1 MPVATVYTWTGR
13 EAKQLRTALRLSL
26 RDFAAR
32 LGIGV
37 RTLNK
42 WEARGSTITPLPY
55 MQAILDTALQR
66 ASEDEQARFRA
77 VLDEAGAPQ
86 GRSALAAG
94 PLSDSAAPETMAPAF
109 SALDP
114 DELHHI
120 QAAMADARRYLDADV
135 VGSFKRQLE
144 ACAAD
149 DGAHGPAQ
157 ALPTVLGILAA
168 IEQHAREVQPA
179 VRCQL
184 LSAGSLGAEFAGWL
198 YRDLHHPERA
208 GFWYGRA
215 TEWAQEAGDT
225 ATQGY
230 ILLKKSQMAY
240 DDRDALR
247 VLTLA
252 QAAQYGPW
260 QLSKQVRVEVTQQE
274 ARGLAMLGETLSIIE
289 QKLDDARQL
298 LADAPVEHNQLGN
311 PYDENTLTLRNA
323 SCYIEVGK
331 PQRAAGLYAHVL
343 ATDHLSERD
352 RGYFTARMTSALAL
366 AGEPDDAADAGLNAA
381 QLATAT
387 ASQRTKREL
396 MRALATLTP
405 WQNRPG
411 PRALREAVV
420 VSPERPS

>member
-1 MPVATVYTWTGR
+1 MVTVRTWTGR
-13 EAKQLRTALRLSL
+13 EAKLLRTARRLSL

-55 MQAILDTALQR
+55 MQAILDTALQQ
-66 ASEDEQARFRA
+66 ASEDEQARFKA
-77 VLDEAGAPQ
+77 VLDETAAPQ
-86 GRSALAAG
+86 VRSGLATG
-94 PLSDSAAPETMAPAF
+94 SLSDSAAPETMAPAF

-114 DELHHI
+114 DERHHVE
-120 QAAMADARRYLDADV
+120 AAMADARRYLDVDV
-135 VGSFKRQLE
+135 VTAFKRQLE

-149 DGAHGPAQ
+149 DGAHGPAKT
-157 ALPTVLGILAA
+157 LPAVLGILGAV
-168 IEQHAREVQPA
+168 ERHAHEVPPA
-179 VRCQL
+179 VRRQL
-184 LSAGSLGAEFAGWL
+184 LSVGSLGAEFAGWL
-198 YRDLHHPERA
+198 YRDLHDPQPA
-208 GFWYGRA
+208 SFWYSRA

-225 ATQGY
+225 AAQGY

-260 QLSKQVRVEVTQQE
+260 RLSNQVRVEVTQQE
-274 ARGLAMLGETLSIIE
+274 ARGLAMLGEPFSLIE
-289 QKLDDARQL
+289 QKLDDACQL
-298 LADAPVEHNQLGN
+298 LADAPVEHNQLGS
-311 PYDENTLTLRNA
+311 PYSENTLTLRNA
-323 SCYIEVGK
+323 SCYVEAGK
-331 PQRAAGLYAHVL
+331 PRQAAGLYAHVL
-343 ATDHLSERD
+343 ATDHLSPRD

-366 AGEPDDAADAGLNAA
+366 AGEPDAAADAGLEAVR
-381 QLATAT
+381 LATAT

-396 MRALATLTP
+396 TRALATLTP

-420 VSPERPS
+420 VSPAAPS